1 MKTRQGDAV
10 LISLKHATFKLLKP
24 NTADVR
30 ATIVLQVATVVGD
43 VVVVAAAAWR
53 EEARRS

>member
-24 NTADVR
+24 NTAHVR
-30 ATIVLQVATVVGD
+30 VGVVSRVATVVGD
-43 VVVVAAAAWR
+43 VVVVVAAAWR